1 MGRPTMNER
10 ELLATVAHLTHRD
23 PRKLACGEPG
33 HAADHVCL
41 NASGRPRLPRLL
53 DAVSERYG
61 RPRPLVRRGH
71 CAPTLT
77 ERTGLPLLA
86 PFGEDV
92 REMYAWAYDTCW
104 IGCGIV
110 AAGNGVRPVVLVARR
125 AAPALEELAE
135 DATWVDRVVFVTGQ
149 DGELTHT
156 VGWDTA
162 EAWLGTGLPS
172 DYKQLVQIFGCGA
185 FDGYLDMFLPNGP
198 PGSLDI
204 VEHALSMA
212 SWDGED
218 GNSMWAPHRLFPAP
232 GGLLQWAGSERE
244 DSFYWLTEGAD
255 PDRWPILVPKDD
267 YSDWI
272 RFDGSTAEFIFR
284 MLTDPRQPCS
294 TAAYFDAH
302 WFMSYGQ

>member
-1 MGRPTMNER
+1 
-10 ELLATVAHLTHRD
+10 
-23 PRKLACGEPG
+23 
-33 HAADHVCL
+33 
-41 NASGRPRLPRLL
+41 
-53 DAVSERYG
+53 
-61 RPRPLVRRGH
+61 
-71 CAPTLT
+71 
-77 ERTGLPLLA
+77 
-86 PFGEDV
+86 
-92 REMYAWAYDTCW
+92 MYAWAYDTCW